1 MTALLK
7 FHVSKKNRFIPNIYR
22 KGYMAICV
30 LYFFYSILKTYLQ
43 IKICTLSKRV
53 SVQVHGE
60 DYNLA
65 NLRDIEEDVENM
77 PEVEDVEK

>member
-1 MTALLK
+1 
-7 FHVSKKNRFIPNIYR
+7 
-22 KGYMAICV
+22 MAICV

-53 SVQVHGE
+53 SVQKHGE

-65 NLRDIEEDVENM
+65 NLHDTEEDVENP
-77 PEVEDVEK
+77 PEADDVEK